1 MFSGIIGKI
10 GINFLVGWEALL
22 RNKFRSLLTLLGI
35 ILGIFIVVTTVS
47 ISGSIK
53 TFLVSEMNRLGDTKG
68 LSIGKK
74 EWYEKSPGKY
84 ERSPKTANLS
94 METVSEIRKYCPS
107 ISMVAAANVFGRLD
121 TSHQGKS
128 MPYEL
133 LGVTMDIKELWN
145 FELSSGR
152 WLQKSDLDTNEKV
165 VVIGSKI
172 KDELFGSIN
181 PVGKE
186 IRAGTNRLTVIG
198 SIKKRQLGMAKLMPF
213 SIDNDMYAPIT
224 TVDKYYTGKYM
235 RNAWINARAKE
246 LSLVEQAQNEIKMLF
261 FRKFGTIKFH
271 GFGANKDAIKEIDKM
286 VLTIQLVAGC
296 AAAISLIVGGIG
308 TMNIMLVSVTER
320 TKEIG
325 LRKALGATS
334 NDIRF
339 QFLVEAIVVCLFG
352 GLVGTFLSIFITS
365 GAGWA
370 ITVFFLDK
378 HGSVWESEVKV
389 WAAIGAFIISTLVG
403 TSAGLYPSNKA
414 AKLTPVQALRF
425 D

>member
-1 MFSGIIGKI
+1 MFSGIISKI

-84 ERSPKTANLS
+84 QRSPKTANLS
-94 METVSEIRKYCPS
+94 METVGEIRKYCPS

-133 LGVTMDIKELWN
+133 LGVTMDIKYLWN

-165 VVIGSKI
+165 VEIGSKI

-186 IRAGTNRLTVIG
+186 IRAGTNGLTVIG

-224 TVDKYYTGKYM
+224 TVDKY
-235 RNAWINARAKE
+235 
-246 LSLVEQAQNEIKMLF
+246 
-261 FRKFGTIKFH
+261 
-271 GFGANKDAIKEIDKM
+271 
-286 VLTIQLVAGC
+286 
-296 AAAISLIVGGIG
+296 
-308 TMNIMLVSVTER
+308 
-320 TKEIG
+320 
-325 LRKALGATS
+325 
-334 NDIRF
+334 
-339 QFLVEAIVVCLFG
+339 
-352 GLVGTFLSIFITS
+352 
-365 GAGWA
+365 
-370 ITVFFLDK
+370 
-378 HGSVWESEVKV
+378 
-389 WAAIGAFIISTLVG
+389 
-403 TSAGLYPSNKA
+403 
-414 AKLTPVQALRF
+414 
-425 D
+425 

>member
-1 MFSGIIGKI
+1 MFSGIISKI

-94 METVSEIRKYCPS
+94 METVGEIRKYCPS

-121 TSHQGKS
+121 TSHRGKS

-133 LGVTMDIKELWN
+133 LGVTTDIKELWN

-152 WLQKSDLDTNEKV
+152 WLQKSDLDSNEKV

-172 KDELFGSIN
+172 KDELFGSVN

-186 IRAGTNRLTVIG
+186 IRAGANRLTVIG

-246 LSLVEQAQNEIKMLF
+246 ISLVEQAQNEIKMLF

-296 AAAISLIVGGIG
+296 AAISLIVGGIG

-325 LRKALGATS
+325 LRKALGATN

-389 WAAIGAFIISTLVG
+389 WAAVGAFIISTLVG
-403 TSAGLYPSNKA
+403 ASAGLYPSSKA